1 MTTNNE
7 HNDKQQ
13 KINQGPKQ
21 LEQQVTST
29 AQSESRDTD
38 KHKWL
43 KARVQ
48 QDLQGISKRDKSFWL
63 KQK

>member
-13 KINQGPKQ
+13 KIKQGPKQ

-29 AQSESRDTD
+29 AQSESRDND

-43 KARVQ
+43 KARV
-48 QDLQGISKRDKSFWL
+48 
-63 KQK
+63 